1 MLIVNSKE
9 EAFKLA
15 NKLIDWDYE
24 YDSIRSHNA
33 GYPIYHTTRNENAWI
48 SDLNQRLEINYA
60 DGSHKNIWIDE
71 SINSF
76 TVEFTYETTNITLVN
91 VIEVKQ
97 DDNYLL
103 IFGTSG
109 EGKIY
114 PFNKIKNLKIYS

>member
-15 NKLIDWDYE
+15 NKLINWDYE
-24 YDSIRSHNA
+24 YDTIRSRNA

-60 DGSHKNIWIDE
+60 DGSHQNIWIDD

-76 TVEFTYETTNITLVN
+76 TVEFTYGTTDITLVN

-97 DDNYLL
+97 DDNHLI

-114 PFNKIKNLKIYS
+114 PFDKITNLKISI